1 MGIQIKE
8 LLIPNG
14 NRRIFG
20 RLYTPE
26 GEEKRPAIILCHGYN
41 GTNEDWIKECE
52 YYAEAGF
59 YAFAFDFC
67 GGFVRS
73 RSSGESTEMT
83 ITSEKEDA
91 LAVLDY
97 IRGVESV
104 DNENVILFGG
114 SQGGLVAALTAA
126 ERADEVKALA
136 LYFPALCIP
145 ENWKEKSWMF
155 SKRLEDSPAMY

>member
-1 MGIQIKE
+1 MGIQIRE
-8 LLIPNG
+8 LLIP
-14 NRRIFG
+14 
-20 RLYTPE
+20 
-26 GEEKRPAIILCHGYN
+26 
-41 GTNEDWIKECE
+41 NEDWIKECE

-59 YAFAFDFC
+59 YASAFDFC
-67 GGFVRS
+67 GGSVRS

-145 ENWKEKSWMF
+145 ENWKEKS
-155 SKRLEDSPAMY
+155 